1 MLATHLRRDAAIKTI
16 CVLVLAVHGLGL
28 GFTFEYFDAYV
39 LGPTLAGIGGFAI
52 GLYPPRN
59 QAAAERA
66 AEMIDPQFLLKM
78 LAPLTMVSLVGTTFV
93 LAYDL
98 YTDSF
103 DRFQWWS
110 IALGVLCG
118 RNLGELVR
126 NSKRE

>member
-1 MLATHLRRDAAIKTI
+1 MLAAHLRRDSAIKTI
-16 CVLVLAVHGLGL
+16 CLLVLALHGLGL
-28 GFTFEYFDAYV
+28 GLTFECFEAYV
-39 LGPTLAGIGGFAI
+39 FWPTLAGIGGFAI
-52 GLYPPRN
+52 GLYPLRN
-59 QAAAERA
+59 QAAVERA
-66 AEMIDPQFLLKM
+66 AEMIEPEFLLKM

-93 LAYDL
+93 LACDL

-118 RNLGELVR
+118 RNLGELAR